1 MPGQPLGGAG
11 WSAAVFFVVFL
22 ALSMAITW
30 WAARRTRS
38 NDDFLAAGGK
48 VTAGQN
54 GFALTGDFLA
64 ATGFL
69 GSAGLV
75 ALTGFDGWIYS
86 IGAMVGWPLM
96 MFLLAE
102 PLRNL
107 GRYTV
112 SDVLATR
119 LGSRSIRG
127 MSAFASL
134 CFVLMFLVMQLVG
147 SGLLVQLLFGLSY
160 VPAVCITGAIML
172 AYVLV
177 GGMLATT
184 WVQIIKCALLMV
196 TALVLG
202 VLVLSAYGFD
212 LSALLLA
219 GAARTSPAVLGP
231 GGGVP
236 SPLEFLS
243 LGFSTALGVASFP
256 HVLMRFYT
264 VPDARTARRS
274 LLIASGLIGLNMLI
288 ILLIGFG
295 AMAMLGG
302 DAIRAADRGGNMA
315 IPLLAAH
322 LGGTWFLGF
331 VGAVA
336 FATILAAVC
345 GLAIT
350 GAAALSHDLWNGVV
364 RAGKAA
370 PQEQL
375 RVARIATV
383 LICVTG
389 VLLALAFEGQN
400 IAFLSGLSSAIAA
413 STNFPALLLA
423 VFWPRLTTA
432 GALTGMVVGLVS
444 TVSLLIFSPLVQMD
458 MLHHATALFPLRNPG
473 IVSIPLA
480 FATTVL
486 VSLAGSRARSQ
497 SDYDAVER
505 QMLLGRDYA

>member
-1 MPGQPLGGAG
+1 MQDPVPGGSG
-11 WSAAVFFVVFL
+11 WSAALCFL
-22 ALSMAITW
+22 AFLAVSMSITW

-38 NDDFLAAGGK
+38 ADDFLAAGHS

-54 GFALTGDFLA
+54 GLALTGDFLA

-119 LGSRSIRG
+119 LGSRSVRG
-127 MSAFASL
+127 VSAFASL

-147 SGLLVQLLFGLSY
+147 SGLLVRLLFGFSY
-160 VPAVCITGAIML
+160 PTAVCVTGLIML
-172 AYVLV
+172 GYVLF
-177 GGMLATT
+177 GGMVATT
-184 WVQIIKCALLMV
+184 WVQIIKCVLLML
-196 TALVLG
+196 TAVALG
-202 VLVLSAYGFD
+202 VLVLAAYGFD
-212 LSALLLA
+212 LPALLLS
-219 GAARTSPAVLGP
+219 GAARSGPAVLGP

-236 SPLEFLS
+236 GPLEFLS
-243 LGFSTALGVASFP
+243 LGISTALGVASFP

-264 VPDARTARRS
+264 VPDARAARRS
-274 LLIASGLIGLNMLI
+274 LLIASGLIGLNMLV
-288 ILLIGFG
+288 ILLVGFG
-295 AMAMLGG
+295 AMAMLGA
-302 DAIRAADRGGNMA
+302 DAIRAGDRGGNMA

-322 LGGTWFLGF
+322 LGGTAFLGF

-345 GLAIT
+345 GLAIA
-350 GAAALSHDLWNGVV
+350 GAGALSHDLWNEIV
-364 RAGKAA
+364 RRGRA
-370 PQEQL
+370 PPREQL
-375 RVARIATV
+375 LVARIASA
-383 LICVTG
+383 LICVAG
-389 VLLALAFEGQN
+389 VLLALVFEGQN

-423 VFWPRLTTA
+423 VFWPRLTNA
-432 GALTGMVVGLVS
+432 GAISGMVVGLLS
-444 TVSLLIFSPLVQMD
+444 TVLLLIASPLVQVD
-458 MLHHATALFPLRNPG
+458 MLHHASAWFPLRNPG

-480 FATTVL
+480 FTVTVL
-486 VSLAGSRARSQ
+486 VSLAGSRARSTAG
-497 SDYDAVER
+497 YAAIER

>member
-1 MPGQPLGGAG
+1 
-11 WSAAVFFVVFL
+11 
-22 ALSMAITW
+22 
-30 WAARRTRS
+30 
-38 NDDFLAAGGK
+38 
-48 VTAGQN
+48 
-54 GFALTGDFLA
+54 
-64 ATGFL
+64 
-69 GSAGLV
+69 
-75 ALTGFDGWIYS
+75 
-86 IGAMVGWPLM
+86 
-96 MFLLAE
+96 
-102 PLRNL
+102 
-107 GRYTV
+107 
-112 SDVLATR
+112 
-119 LGSRSIRG
+119 
-127 MSAFASL
+127 
-134 CFVLMFLVMQLVG
+134 
-147 SGLLVQLLFGLSY
+147 
-160 VPAVCITGAIML
+160 
-172 AYVLV
+172 
-177 GGMLATT
+177 
-184 WVQIIKCALLMV
+184 
-196 TALVLG
+196 
-202 VLVLSAYGFD
+202 
-212 LSALLLA
+212 
-219 GAARTSPAVLGP
+219 
-231 GGGVP
+231 
-236 SPLEFLS
+236 
-243 LGFSTALGVASFP
+243 
-256 HVLMRFYT
+256 MRFYT

-444 TVSLLIFSPLVQMD
+444 TVLLLIFSPLVQMD